1 MMITDREILEK
12 RITLCQEGS
21 WVTFREELIAM
32 SESLEKIYDIDNEKD
47 LRFRQGQLS
56 MLNMFINLEDS
67 SKIALDNLDD

>member
-1 MMITDREILEK
+1 MMTDKEILEK

>member
-1 MMITDREILEK
+1 MMTDREILEK
-12 RITLCQEGS
+12 RVTLCQEGS

>member
-1 MMITDREILEK
+1 MITDREILEK

>member
-1 MMITDREILEK
+1 MITDREILEK

-67 SKIALDNLDD
+67 SKKALDNLDD